1 MGNVTTARLNSIV
14 ESVREQNLFYIQS
27 INETEEN
34 IEKQKIKEA
43 RKVEHLNGQ
52 IEIVA
57 ENGATIREKYVYA
70 T

>member
-34 IEKQKIKEA
+34 IEK
-43 RKVEHLNGQ
+43 
-52 IEIVA
+52 
-57 ENGATIREKYVYA
+57 
-70 T
+70 